1 MDKLV
6 KKIYDPHRGNL
17 RGTHRMGGPI
27 FRSLKLNPL
36 SQKFTYLAKMLNLRE
51 VHIWYGYLKYWGM

>member
-36 SQKFTYLAKMLNLRE
+36 SQKFTYLAKTENRAYSPTIEDLMS
-51 VHIWYGYLKYWGM
+51 IS